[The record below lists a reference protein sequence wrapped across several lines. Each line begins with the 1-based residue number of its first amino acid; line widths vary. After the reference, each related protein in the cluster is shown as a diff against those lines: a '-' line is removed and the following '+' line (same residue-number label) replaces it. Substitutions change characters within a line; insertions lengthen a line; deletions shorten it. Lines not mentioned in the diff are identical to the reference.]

1 MHRNGSTSIPVLI
14 FLTII
19 SLLALGLPLIIQS
32 FTRYAVESRKDF
44 ALKREL
50 IEKADEIV
58 DLLLARDPEEVDS
71 RFDSI
76 FSKIADGEAFEITLD
91 DVSSYLGL
99 NWSRKSILVASDL
112 LLDSESS
119 AQELQQHREDT
130 GLYLDLEEGYGSFFS
145 DDLVL
150 EEHFTPYSYFNINV
164 SDEFVLR
171 KLYEIRTGDKIKAEL
186 FHTKVQNYRIQ
197 TKEERFIQPEELI
210 EFLGLDYEVLY
221 PVVNAEP
228 VINVNFAP
236 PSVLRAVLI
245 VSGIEQPDETVDS
258 LQQSRDTRP
267 LSREALEFILGDAF
281 ADSPVGQYLGH
292 RTWFWRLRVSKDSG
306 TLTWILARIP
316 PFATPEGSVGELS
329 EKTALRLVEESYNL

>member
-1 MHRNGSTSIPVLI
+1 MLI
-14 FLTII
+14 FLSVI

-32 FTRYAVESRKDF
+32 FTHYAVESRKEF

-76 FSKIADGEAFEITLD
+76 FLKIADDEAFEIKLD

-130 GLYLDLEEGYGSFFS
+130 GLYLDLEEGYRSFFR
-145 DDLVL
+145 DDIVL

-197 TKEERFIQPEELI
+197 TKEERFIQPEELFD
-210 EFLGLDYEVLY
+210 FLGPDYEVLY

-236 PSVLRAVLI
+236 PSVLRAILI
-245 VSGIEQPDETVDS
+245 VSGIEQPDETVES

-281 ADSPVGQYLGH
+281 EKSPVGQYLGH
-292 RTWFWRLRVSKDSG
+292 RTWFWRLHVLKDSG

-316 PFATPEGSVGELS
+316 PPAAADGTAAGVSD
-329 EKTALRLVEESYNL
+329 KTALRLVEETYSL